1 MDSDG
6 KYSADPFPLLRA
18 AKLGDVH
25 ALRRFIAAGED
36 LNTEDEDGY
45 TPLHWLVCNDPY
57 SENDAIVPDRFACL
71 SALVAA
77 GADVNRMG
85 GGRDDD
91 DEEPC
96 TPLIDALFPYHYVS
110 NSHNESLRKQC
121 PAVVSMLLRAGAD
134 VRMATADGMTP
145 LHMAAIWGMWYIIPM
160 LLAAGAEVDAIMHI
174 FLGSPSNTGLR
185 GPKLPETPLDSA
197 LRSLH
202 GQTSVQNRNRVFRM
216 LIRAG
221 ARIPTQFD
229 RAHAPYVDKVARA
242 GGYTQYEKAHR
253 TRLAAIFLPKF
264 PSLPA
269 EVVHHI
275 VSIWADCGG
284 H

>member
-6 KYSADPFPLLRA
+6 EYSADPFPLLRA

-77 GADVNRMG
+77 GADVNRI
-85 GGRDDD
+85 GGRGDDD
-91 DEEPC
+91 DEPC
-96 TPLIDALFPYHYVS
+96 TPLIDALFPYHYVT
-110 NSHNESLRKQC
+110 NSHQKTLRDQC

-134 VRMATADGMTP
+134 VRMATADGQTP

-174 FLGSPSNTGLR
+174 SLGEPIR

-202 GQTSVQNRNRVFRM
+202 GQTSGRNRNRVFRM

-229 RAHAPYVDKVARA
+229 RAHAPYVDTVARA
-242 GGYTQYEKAHR
+242 GGYAQYEKAHR

>member
-6 KYSADPFPLLRA
+6 EYSADPFPLLRA

-229 RAHAPYVDKVARA
+229 RARAPYVDKVARA
-242 GGYTQYEKAHR
+242 GGYAQYEKAHR
-253 TRLAAIFLPKF
+253 TRLAAIFIPKLTR
-264 PSLPA
+264 LPA

-275 VSIWADCGG
+275 VSILWDCGG

>member
-6 KYSADPFPLLRA
+6 EYSADPFPLLRA

-36 LNTEDEDGY
+36 LDVEDEDGY

-174 FLGSPSNTGLR
+174 FLGAPSNTGLR

-264 PSLPA
+264 PGLPA

-275 VSIWADCGG
+275 VSILWDCGG